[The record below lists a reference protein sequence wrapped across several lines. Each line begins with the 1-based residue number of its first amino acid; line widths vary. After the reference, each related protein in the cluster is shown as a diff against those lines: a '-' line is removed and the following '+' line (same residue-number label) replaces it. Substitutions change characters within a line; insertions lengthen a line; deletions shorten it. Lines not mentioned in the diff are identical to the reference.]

1 MAVPIHSEGM
11 TGKRLRRE
19 RTRRGLS
26 MRGLA
31 RKADVSVSTISHW
44 EREMF
49 VPAQDTIRKV
59 VVALSGVP
67 VLPKL

>member
-1 MAVPIHSEGM
+1 
-11 TGKRLRRE
+11 
-19 RTRRGLS
+19 